1 MRQLPLNAGPRD
13 GVEVHWWPLIDRA
26 DGTEYC
32 VGAKD
37 ALAQIIRCQEPN
49 FALAALDTALHEGK
63 IESGDVPEV
72 FANVPGKFQYLRT
85 HIDARI
91 DAGQETVLRR
101 LVLDAGMTCEI
112 QVSIS
117 GVGRV
122 DMVVEKCVVVEADSR
137 AHHKTWAEHIRDRTR
152 DRLLAE
158 RQYVSLRVLYQDIM
172 FDPEGVIRAI
182 RELVEICRHGSP
194 RA

>member
-1 MRQLPLNAGPRD
+1 
-13 GVEVHWWPLIDRA
+13 
-26 DGTEYC
+26 
-32 VGAKD
+32 VGARD
-37 ALAQIIRCQEPN
+37 ALAQIIRCQDPK
-49 FALAALDTALHEGK
+49 FALAALDSALHEQK
-63 IESGDVPEV
+63 IESGDLPEI
-72 FANVPGKFQYLRT
+72 FANVPAKFGYLRAQ
-85 HIDARI
+85 IDARV

-101 LVLDAGMTCEI
+101 LVLEAGMSCEI
-112 QVSIS
+112 QVSIL

-122 DMVVEKCVVVEADSR
+122 DMVVEKCVVIEADSR
-137 AHHKTWAEHIRDRTR
+137 AHHNEWEQHVRDRTR

-182 RELVEICRHGSP
+182 RELVDICRHGSP